1 MPAKGR
7 LWWSVEG
14 VVILFIGY
22 CLSKSQ
28 LTLDVWRKPDY
39 PEGPHT
45 DYANSNQKPVTF
57 LLWDNPANHSGPV
70 PPLNTQDDLNLQPWK
85 IHNYVY
91 NSCLQQWCIL
101 FLCLHG
107 CVYNSQRGQF
117 KKPNMINLLAV
128 SRLFYLF
135 TGKNSHKSI
144 IQDHLITGLDLY
156 LARWKC
162 VEHAY
167 FKSHPLQQCFAQGY
181 ISSCINGKIVTHWV
195 VLGVSHI
202 HASWWFV
209 LHLWIIQHLMISDD
223 TLGFFER
230 PELKIK
236 LSRVW
241 KLRLDCNEHIE
252 AMTLCRISSRHSP
265 GWHLSWHRLV

>member
-1 MPAKGR
+1 MVVRGRGCYFIHWLLSEQIPADIGCLEEAGLPRGTPHR
-7 LWWSVEG
+7 LCK
-14 VVILFIGY
+14 LK
-22 CLSKSQ
+22 SKTRDLLAVRQPSESQ
-28 LTLDVWRKPDY
+28 WPCASLKYTRRLKS
-39 PEGPHT
+39 
-45 DYANSNQKPVTF
+45 AALK
-57 LLWDNPANHSGPV
+57 
-70 PPLNTQDDLNLQPWK
+70 NTQL
-85 IHNYVY
+85 

-107 CVYNSQRGQF
+107 CVYNSQWGQF